1 MKKNT
6 YKFLGA
12 GFEVSA
18 IIFIFFIIGNT
29 IDGQLSTNYWSLI
42 VGFFGILYALFSLV
56 KKVKKG

>member
-12 GFEVSA
+12 GFEVSM
-18 IIFIFFIIGNT
+18 IISVFFIIGYI
-29 IDGQLSTNYWSLI
+29 IDDKLGTKYWSLI
-42 VGFFGILYALFSLV
+42 VGFVGILYALFSLF